1 MSTRRVVIT
10 GMGAIT
16 PLGDNVKDYFEALL
30 SGKNGISRIE
40 RFDPSPYLSQIAGE
54 IKVFEPTKRINPK
67 TVRRMDRFAQYA
79 LYATQEAI
87 EDSGLL
93 DYSDLNPNRVGV
105 YLSSGIGGIES
116 LEKEIVKLIEVGPQK
131 VSPFLVP
138 MMIPDIASG
147 QISIE
152 YGFKGPNFCI
162 VSACASS
169 THSIGESF
177 RAIKYGSADVMV
189 AGGAEAPLVKIAL
202 AGFSN
207 MRALSTR
214 NSEPDKA
221 SRPFDKD
228 RDGFVMSEGSGV
240 VILESLEHAEKR
252 GAKIYAEILGYGATA
267 DAHHITAPAPEGE
280 GAYQAMKLALAD
292 AGLTSDDIDY
302 INAHGTSTQLN
313 DKFESIA
320 IKRLFGERAYKIPIS
335 STKSMIGHLLGAA
348 GGVEVIATVMSTIR
362 GKVHMTRNFEEGDEF
377 CDLDYIAEGSRDLD
391 IRYALK
397 NSFGFGGHNASLVI
411 GKFSG

>member
-105 YLSSGIGGIES
+105 YLSSGIGGIEI

-348 GGVEVIATVMSTIR
+348 GGVEVIATVMSIIR
-362 GKVHMTRNFEEGDEF
+362 GKVHMTRNFVEGDEF
-377 CDLDYIAEGSRDLD
+377 CDLDYIPEGSRDLD

>member
-1 MSTRRVVIT
+1 MRTRRVVIT

-16 PLGDNVKDYFEALL
+16 PIGDNVRDYFEALL
-30 SGKNGISRIE
+30 SGKNGITRIE
-40 RFDPSPYLSQIAGE
+40 KFDPSPFPSQIAGE

-79 LYATQEAI
+79 LYATQEAL

-93 DYSDLNPNRVGV
+93 DYPDLDLNRVGV
-105 YLSSGIGGIES
+105 YLSSGIGGIEI
-116 LEKEIVKLIEVGPQK
+116 LEKEMAKMVELGPQK

-177 RAIKYGSADVMV
+177 RAIRYGSADAMV

-221 SRPFDKD
+221 SRPFDRN

-240 VILESLEHAEKR
+240 VILESLEHAERR

-267 DAHHITAPAPEGE
+267 DAYHITAPAPGGE

-292 AGLTSDDIDY
+292 AGLTPEDIDY

-348 GGVEVIATVMSTIR
+348 GGVEVIATVMSIIR

-377 CDLDYIAEGSRDLD
+377 CDLDYIPEGSRDLT

>member
-1 MSTRRVVIT
+1 MNTRRVVIT

-30 SGKNGISRIE
+30 SGKNGITRIE
-40 RFDPSPYLSQIAGE
+40 RFDPAPYPSQIAGE
-54 IKVFEPTKRINPK
+54 IKDFEPTKRINPK

-79 LYATQEAI
+79 LYATQEAL

-93 DYSDLNPNRVGV
+93 DYSDLNLNRVGV
-105 YLSSGIGGIES
+105 YLSSGIGGIEI
-116 LEKEIVKLIEVGPQK
+116 LEKETAKMMEVGPQK

-177 RAIKYGSADVMV
+177 RAIRYGSADVMI

-240 VILESLEHAEKR
+240 VVLESLEHAEKR

-267 DAHHITAPAPEGE
+267 DAYHITAPAPEGE

-292 AGLTSDDIDY
+292 AGLSPDDIDY

-320 IKRLFGERAYKIPIS
+320 IKRLFGERAYRIPIS

-348 GGVEVIATVMSTIR
+348 GGVEVIATVMSIIR

-377 CDLDYIAEGSRDLD
+377 CDLDYIPEGSRDLN

-411 GKFSG
+411 GRFSG

>member
-1 MSTRRVVIT
+1 
-10 GMGAIT
+10 MGAIT

-105 YLSSGIGGIES
+105 YLSSGIGGIEI

-292 AGLTSDDIDY
+292 AGLTPDDIDY

-348 GGVEVIATVMSTIR
+348 GGVEVIATVMSIIR

-377 CDLDYIAEGSRDLD
+377 CDLDYIAEGSRDLN

>member
-1 MSTRRVVIT
+1 VNTRRVVIT
-10 GMGAIT
+10 GMGAVT

-30 SGKNGISRIE
+30 SGKNGITRIE
-40 RFDPSPYLSQIAGE
+40 RFDPAPYPSQIAGE
-54 IKVFEPTKRINPK
+54 IKDFEPTKRINPK

-79 LYATQEAI
+79 LYATQEAL

-93 DYSDLNPNRVGV
+93 DYSDLNLNRVGV
-105 YLSSGIGGIES
+105 YLSSGIGGIEI
-116 LEKEIVKLIEVGPQK
+116 LEKETAKMMEVGPQK

-177 RAIKYGSADVMV
+177 RAIRYGSADVMI

-240 VILESLEHAEKR
+240 VVLESLEHAEKR

-267 DAHHITAPAPEGE
+267 DAYHITAPAPEGE

-292 AGLTSDDIDY
+292 AGLLPDDIDY

-320 IKRLFGERAYKIPIS
+320 IKRLFGERAYRIPIS

-348 GGVEVIATVMSTIR
+348 GGVEVIATVMSIIR

-377 CDLDYIAEGSRDLD
+377 CDLDYIPEGSRDLN

-411 GKFSG
+411 GRFSG

>member
-1 MSTRRVVIT
+1 MNTRRVVIT

-30 SGKNGISRIE
+30 SGKNGITRIE
-40 RFDPSPYLSQIAGE
+40 RFDPAPYPSQIAGE
-54 IKVFEPTKRINPK
+54 IKDFEPTKRINPK

-79 LYATQEAI
+79 LYATQEAL

-93 DYSDLNPNRVGV
+93 DYSDLNLNRVGV
-105 YLSSGIGGIES
+105 YLSSGIGGIEI
-116 LEKEIVKLIEVGPQK
+116 LEKETAKMMEVGPQK

-177 RAIKYGSADVMV
+177 RAIRYGSADVMI

-228 RDGFVMSEGSGV
+228 RDGFIMSEGSGV
-240 VILESLEHAEKR
+240 VVLESLEHAEKR

-267 DAHHITAPAPEGE
+267 DAYHITAPAPEGE

-292 AGLTSDDIDY
+292 AGLSPDDIDY
-302 INAHGTSTQLN
+302 VNAHGTSTQLN

-320 IKRLFGERAYKIPIS
+320 IKRLFGERAYRIPIS

-348 GGVEVIATVMSTIR
+348 GGVEVIATVMSIIR

-377 CDLDYIAEGSRDLD
+377 CDLDYIPEGSRDLN

-411 GKFSG
+411 GRFSG

>member
-1 MSTRRVVIT
+1 MNTRRVVIT
-10 GMGAIT
+10 GMGAVT

-30 SGKNGISRIE
+30 SGKNGITRIE
-40 RFDPSPYLSQIAGE
+40 RFDPAPYPSQIAGE
-54 IKVFEPTKRINPK
+54 IKDFEPTKRINPK

-79 LYATQEAI
+79 LYATQEAL

-93 DYSDLNPNRVGV
+93 DYSDLNLNRVGV
-105 YLSSGIGGIES
+105 YLSSGIGGIEI
-116 LEKEIVKLIEVGPQK
+116 LEKETAKMMEVGPQK

-177 RAIKYGSADVMV
+177 RAIRYGSADVMI

-240 VILESLEHAEKR
+240 VVLESLEHAEKR

-267 DAHHITAPAPEGE
+267 DAYHITAPAPEGE

-292 AGLTSDDIDY
+292 AGLLPDDIDY

-320 IKRLFGERAYKIPIS
+320 IKRLFGERAYRIPIS

-348 GGVEVIATVMSTIR
+348 GGVEVIATVMSIIR

-377 CDLDYIAEGSRDLD
+377 CDLDYIPEGSRDLN

-411 GKFSG
+411 GRFSS

>member
-1 MSTRRVVIT
+1 MNTRRVVIT
-10 GMGAIT
+10 GMGAVT

-30 SGKNGISRIE
+30 SGKNGITRIE
-40 RFDPSPYLSQIAGE
+40 RFDPAPYPSQIAGE
-54 IKVFEPTKRINPK
+54 IKDFEPTKRINPK

-79 LYATQEAI
+79 LYATQEAL

-93 DYSDLNPNRVGV
+93 DYSDLNLNRVGV
-105 YLSSGIGGIES
+105 YLSSGIGGIEI
-116 LEKEIVKLIEVGPQK
+116 LEKETAKMMEVGPQK

-177 RAIKYGSADVMV
+177 RAIRYGSADVMI

-240 VILESLEHAEKR
+240 AVLESLEHAEKR

-267 DAHHITAPAPEGE
+267 DAYHITAPAPEGE

-292 AGLTSDDIDY
+292 AGLSPDDIDY
-302 INAHGTSTQLN
+302 VNAHGTSTQLN

-320 IKRLFGERAYKIPIS
+320 IKRLFGERAYRIPIS

-348 GGVEVIATVMSTIR
+348 GGVEVIATVMSIIR

-377 CDLDYIAEGSRDLD
+377 CDLDYIPEGSRDLN

-411 GKFSG
+411 GRFSG

>member
-1 MSTRRVVIT
+1 VSTRRVVIT

-105 YLSSGIGGIES
+105 YLSSGIGGIEI

-292 AGLTSDDIDY
+292 AGLTPDDIDY

-348 GGVEVIATVMSTIR
+348 GGVEVIATVMSIIR

-377 CDLDYIAEGSRDLD
+377 CDLDYIAEGSRDLN

>member
-1 MSTRRVVIT
+1 MNTRRVVIT

-30 SGKNGISRIE
+30 SGKNGITRIE
-40 RFDPSPYLSQIAGE
+40 RFDPAPYPSQIAGE
-54 IKVFEPTKRINPK
+54 IKDFEPTKRINPK

-79 LYATQEAI
+79 LYATQEAL

-93 DYSDLNPNRVGV
+93 DYSDLNLNRVGV
-105 YLSSGIGGIES
+105 YLSSGIGGIEI
-116 LEKEIVKLIEVGPQK
+116 LEKETAKMMEVGPQK

-177 RAIKYGSADVMV
+177 RAIRYGSADVMI

-221 SRPFDKD
+221 SRPFDKN

-240 VILESLEHAEKR
+240 VVLESLEHAEKR

-267 DAHHITAPAPEGE
+267 DAYHITAPAPEGE

-292 AGLTSDDIDY
+292 AGLSPDDIDY
-302 INAHGTSTQLN
+302 VNAHGTSTQLN

-320 IKRLFGERAYKIPIS
+320 IKRLFGERAYRIPIS

-348 GGVEVIATVMSTIR
+348 GGVEVIATVMSIIR

-377 CDLDYIAEGSRDLD
+377 CDLDYIPEGSRDLN

-411 GKFSG
+411 GRFSS

>member
-1 MSTRRVVIT
+1 VNTRRVVIT
-10 GMGAIT
+10 GMGAVT

-30 SGKNGISRIE
+30 SGKNGITRIE
-40 RFDPSPYLSQIAGE
+40 RFDPAPYPSQIAGE
-54 IKVFEPTKRINPK
+54 IKDFEPTKRINPK

-79 LYATQEAI
+79 LYATQEAL

-93 DYSDLNPNRVGV
+93 DYSDLNLNRVGV
-105 YLSSGIGGIES
+105 YLSSGIGGIEI
-116 LEKEIVKLIEVGPQK
+116 LEKETAKMMEVGPQK

-177 RAIKYGSADVMV
+177 RAIRYGSADVMI

-221 SRPFDKD
+221 SRPFDKN

-240 VILESLEHAEKR
+240 VVLESLEHAEKR

-267 DAHHITAPAPEGE
+267 DAYHITAPAPEGE

-292 AGLTSDDIDY
+292 AGLSPDDIDY
-302 INAHGTSTQLN
+302 VNAHGTSTQLN

-320 IKRLFGERAYKIPIS
+320 IKRLFGERAYRIPIS

-348 GGVEVIATVMSTIR
+348 GGVEVIATVMSIIR

-377 CDLDYIAEGSRDLD
+377 CDLDYIPEGSRDLN

-411 GKFSG
+411 GRFSG

>member
-1 MSTRRVVIT
+1 MNTRRVVIT

-30 SGKNGISRIE
+30 SGKNGITRIE
-40 RFDPSPYLSQIAGE
+40 RFDPAPYPSQIAGE
-54 IKVFEPTKRINPK
+54 IKDFEPTKRINPK

-79 LYATQEAI
+79 LYATQEAL

-93 DYSDLNPNRVGV
+93 DYSDLNLNRVGV
-105 YLSSGIGGIES
+105 YLSSGIGGIEI
-116 LEKEIVKLIEVGPQK
+116 LEKETAKMMEVGPQK

-177 RAIKYGSADVMV
+177 RAIRYGSADVMI

-240 VILESLEHAEKR
+240 AVLESLEHAEKR

-267 DAHHITAPAPEGE
+267 DAYHITAPAPEGE

-292 AGLTSDDIDY
+292 AGLSPDDIDY
-302 INAHGTSTQLN
+302 VNAHGTSTQLN

-320 IKRLFGERAYKIPIS
+320 IKRLFGERAYRIPIS

-348 GGVEVIATVMSTIR
+348 GGVEVIATVMSIIR

-377 CDLDYIAEGSRDLD
+377 CDLDYIPEGSRDLN

-411 GKFSG
+411 GRFSG

>member
-1 MSTRRVVIT
+1 VSTRRVVIT

-105 YLSSGIGGIES
+105 YLSSGIGGIEI

-292 AGLTSDDIDY
+292 AGLTPDDIDY

-320 IKRLFGERAYKIPIS
+320 IKRLFGERAYKIPVS

-348 GGVEVIATVMSTIR
+348 GGVEVIATVMSIIR

-377 CDLDYIAEGSRDLD
+377 CDLDYIAEGSRDLN

>member
-1 MSTRRVVIT
+1 MNTRRVVIT

-30 SGKNGISRIE
+30 SGKNGITRIE
-40 RFDPSPYLSQIAGE
+40 RFDPAPYPSQIAGE
-54 IKVFEPTKRINPK
+54 IKDFEPTKRINPK

-79 LYATQEAI
+79 LYATQEAL

-93 DYSDLNPNRVGV
+93 DYSDLNLNRVGV
-105 YLSSGIGGIES
+105 YLSSGIGGIEI
-116 LEKEIVKLIEVGPQK
+116 LEKETAKMMEVGPQK

-177 RAIKYGSADVMV
+177 RAIRYGSADVMI

-228 RDGFVMSEGSGV
+228 RDGFIMSEGSGV
-240 VILESLEHAEKR
+240 VVLESLEHAEKR

-267 DAHHITAPAPEGE
+267 DAYHITAPAPEGE

-292 AGLTSDDIDY
+292 AGLSPDDIDY

-320 IKRLFGERAYKIPIS
+320 IKRLFGERAYRIPIS

-348 GGVEVIATVMSTIR
+348 GGVEVIATVMSIIR

-377 CDLDYIAEGSRDLD
+377 CDLDYIPEGSRDLN

-411 GKFSG
+411 GRFSS

>member
-1 MSTRRVVIT
+1 MNTRRVVIT
-10 GMGAIT
+10 GMGAVT

-30 SGKNGISRIE
+30 SGKNGITRIE
-40 RFDPSPYLSQIAGE
+40 RFDPAPYPSQIAGE
-54 IKVFEPTKRINPK
+54 IKDFEPTKRINPK

-79 LYATQEAI
+79 LYATQEAL

-93 DYSDLNPNRVGV
+93 DYSDLNLNRVGV
-105 YLSSGIGGIES
+105 YLSSGIGGIEI
-116 LEKEIVKLIEVGPQK
+116 LEKETAKMMEVGPQK

-177 RAIKYGSADVMV
+177 RAIRYGSADVMI

-240 VILESLEHAEKR
+240 VVLESLEHAEKR

-267 DAHHITAPAPEGE
+267 DAYHITAPAPEGE

-292 AGLTSDDIDY
+292 AGLLPDDIDY

-320 IKRLFGERAYKIPIS
+320 IKRLFGERAYRIPIS

-348 GGVEVIATVMSTIR
+348 GGVEVIATVMSIIR

-377 CDLDYIAEGSRDLD
+377 CDLDYIPEGSRDLN

-411 GKFSG
+411 GRFSG

>member
-1 MSTRRVVIT
+1 
-10 GMGAIT
+10 MGAIT

-105 YLSSGIGGIES
+105 YLSSGIGGIEI

-292 AGLTSDDIDY
+292 AGLTPDDIDY

-320 IKRLFGERAYKIPIS
+320 IKRLFGERAYKIPVS

-348 GGVEVIATVMSTIR
+348 GGVEVIATVMSIIR

-377 CDLDYIAEGSRDLD
+377 CDLDYIAEGSRDLN

>member
-1 MSTRRVVIT
+1 VNTRRVVIT

-30 SGKNGISRIE
+30 SGKNGITRIE
-40 RFDPSPYLSQIAGE
+40 RFDPAPYPSQIAGE
-54 IKVFEPTKRINPK
+54 IKDFEPTKRINPK

-79 LYATQEAI
+79 LYATQEAL

-93 DYSDLNPNRVGV
+93 DYSDLNLNRVGV
-105 YLSSGIGGIES
+105 YLSSGIGGIEI
-116 LEKEIVKLIEVGPQK
+116 LEKETAKMMEVGPQK

-177 RAIKYGSADVMV
+177 RAIRYGSADVMI

-221 SRPFDKD
+221 SRPFDKN

-240 VILESLEHAEKR
+240 VVLESLEHAEKR

-267 DAHHITAPAPEGE
+267 DAYHITAPAPEGE

-292 AGLTSDDIDY
+292 AGLSPDDIDY
-302 INAHGTSTQLN
+302 VNAHGTSTQLN

-320 IKRLFGERAYKIPIS
+320 IKRLFGERAYRIPIS

-348 GGVEVIATVMSTIR
+348 GGVEVIATVMSIIR

-377 CDLDYIAEGSRDLD
+377 CDLDYIPEGSRDLN

-411 GKFSG
+411 GRFSS

>member
-1 MSTRRVVIT
+1 MNTRRVVIT

-30 SGKNGISRIE
+30 SGKNGITRIE
-40 RFDPSPYLSQIAGE
+40 RFDPAPYPSQIAGE
-54 IKVFEPTKRINPK
+54 IKDFEPTKRINPK

-79 LYATQEAI
+79 LYATQEAL

-93 DYSDLNPNRVGV
+93 DYSDLNLNRVGV
-105 YLSSGIGGIES
+105 YLSSGIGGIEI
-116 LEKEIVKLIEVGPQK
+116 LEKETAKMMEVGPQK

-177 RAIKYGSADVMV
+177 RAIRYGSADVMI

-240 VILESLEHAEKR
+240 VVLESLEHAEKR

-267 DAHHITAPAPEGE
+267 DAYHITAPAPEGE

-292 AGLTSDDIDY
+292 AGLLPDDIDY

-320 IKRLFGERAYKIPIS
+320 IKRLFGERAYRIPIS

-348 GGVEVIATVMSTIR
+348 GGVEVIATVMSIIR

-377 CDLDYIAEGSRDLD
+377 CDLDYIPEGSRDLN

-411 GKFSG
+411 GRFSG

>member
-1 MSTRRVVIT
+1 MNTRRVVIT

-30 SGKNGISRIE
+30 SGKNGITRIE
-40 RFDPSPYLSQIAGE
+40 RFDPAPYPSQIAGE
-54 IKVFEPTKRINPK
+54 IKDFEPTKRINPK

-79 LYATQEAI
+79 LYATQEAL

-93 DYSDLNPNRVGV
+93 DYSDLNLNRVGV
-105 YLSSGIGGIES
+105 YLSSGIGGIEI
-116 LEKEIVKLIEVGPQK
+116 LEKETAKMMEVGPQK

-177 RAIKYGSADVMV
+177 RAIRYGSADVMI

-221 SRPFDKD
+221 SRPFDKN

-240 VILESLEHAEKR
+240 VVLESLEHAEKR

-267 DAHHITAPAPEGE
+267 DAYHITAPAPEGE

-292 AGLTSDDIDY
+292 AGLLPDDIDY

-320 IKRLFGERAYKIPIS
+320 IKRLFGERAYRIPIS

-348 GGVEVIATVMSTIR
+348 GGVEVIATVMSIIR

-377 CDLDYIAEGSRDLD
+377 CDLDYIPEGSRDLN

-411 GKFSG
+411 GRFSS

>member
-105 YLSSGIGGIES
+105 YLSSGIGGIEI

-292 AGLTSDDIDY
+292 AGLTPDDIDY

-348 GGVEVIATVMSTIR
+348 GGVEVIATVMSIIR
-362 GKVHMTRNFEEGDEF
+362 GKVHMTRNFVEGDEF
-377 CDLDYIAEGSRDLD
+377 CDLDYIPEGSRDLD

>member
-1 MSTRRVVIT
+1 
-10 GMGAIT
+10 MGAIT

-105 YLSSGIGGIES
+105 YLSSGIGGIEI

-292 AGLTSDDIDY
+292 AGLTPDDIDY

-320 IKRLFGERAYKIPIS
+320 IKRLFGERAYKIPVS

-348 GGVEVIATVMSTIR
+348 GGVEVIATVMSIIR
-362 GKVHMTRNFEEGDEF
+362 GKVHMTRNFVEGDEF
-377 CDLDYIAEGSRDLD
+377 CDLDYIPEGSRDLN

>member
-105 YLSSGIGGIES
+105 YLSSGIGGIEI

-292 AGLTSDDIDY
+292 AGLTPEDIDY

-348 GGVEVIATVMSTIR
+348 GGVEVIATVMSIIR

-377 CDLDYIAEGSRDLD
+377 CDLDYIAEGSRDLN

>member
-105 YLSSGIGGIES
+105 YLSSGIGGIEI

-292 AGLTSDDIDY
+292 AGLTPDDIDY

-348 GGVEVIATVMSTIR
+348 GGVEVIATVMSIIR

-377 CDLDYIAEGSRDLD
+377 CDLDYIAEGSRDLN

>member
-1 MSTRRVVIT
+1 
-10 GMGAIT
+10 MGAIT

-105 YLSSGIGGIES
+105 YLSSGIGGIEI

-292 AGLTSDDIDY
+292 AGLTPDDIDY

-348 GGVEVIATVMSTIR
+348 GGVEVIATVMSIIR